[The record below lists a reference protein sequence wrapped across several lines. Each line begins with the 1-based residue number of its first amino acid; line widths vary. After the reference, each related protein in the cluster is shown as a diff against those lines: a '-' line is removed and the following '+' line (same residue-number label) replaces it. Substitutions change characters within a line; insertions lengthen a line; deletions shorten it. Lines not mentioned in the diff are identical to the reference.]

1 MGQKMENQKSKG
13 KLFARAKVMAMS
25 LALCMSLTA
34 CSTTSE
40 PNYSGEVSDPFEE
53 LNRKTF
59 AFNEALD
66 KAVFNPVVKGYRTV
80 VPQPARTGVRN
91 FVRNL
96 NSPIIVGNQILQGD
110 VEGAAGGVTRF
121 AVNTVFG
128 VGGLIDVAADAG
140 LPYEKEDF
148 GQTLAVWGVGSG
160 PYVVMPIFGPSTM
173 RDATGSLVD
182 GYADPLRIYLDNIDE
197 EEWIYAR
204 AGLQG
209 LVAKDEFY
217 DVLNDLRMNSFDY
230 YAAVRSVYIQNR
242 NALINDQD
250 PEMAAGPAIPDYDDE

>member
-13 KLFARAKVMAMS
+13 KFFARAKVMAMS
-25 LALCMSLTA
+25 LAICMSLTA

-140 LPYEKEDF
+140 LPYEKEDRHIYNQF
-148 GQTLAVWGVGSG
+148 VIIVPEKRDALRDFLTSRNVGCEIYYPVPLHLQVCFVDLGYQAGDFPVSEHAAAHSLALPVYPELSDDQMR
-160 PYVVMPIFGPSTM
+160 YVVDQIREFFQ
-173 RDATGSLVD
+173 DK
-182 GYADPLRIYLDNIDE
+182 LR
-197 EEWIYAR
+197 
-204 AGLQG
+204 
-209 LVAKDEFY
+209 
-217 DVLNDLRMNSFDY
+217 
-230 YAAVRSVYIQNR
+230 
-242 NALINDQD
+242 
-250 PEMAAGPAIPDYDDE
+250 